1 MQHVTFRISS
11 HSEDFL
17 VYHNFRIPKSLEF
30 DYNNPPRSRISL
42 GVACQSG
49 LRLIESL
56 ATCSGVRVA
65 RDRHIKDH
73 QGPGLLT
80 RPRRTQRALQPQP

>member
-30 DYNNPPRSRISL
+30 DYNNQPRSRISL
-42 GVACQSG
+42 GVAISVNSC
-49 LRLIESL
+49 
-56 ATCSGVRVA
+56 
-65 RDRHIKDH
+65 
-73 QGPGLLT
+73 
-80 RPRRTQRALQPQP
+80 RALIPALLAKAGCA